1 MGIKRFGFQ
10 PKLITVHWNKM
21 DKILKFLVFS
31 SLKQAQY
38 ERFTLCSRKGK
49 VPLVCS
55 AKGQILNKSLIYMC
69 WMNNAKDQWVSW
81 FLEYIYVSLFGE
93 GR

>member
-31 SLKQAQY
+31 SSKQAQY
-38 ERFTLCSRKGK
+38 ELFTLCSRKGK

-69 WMNNAKDQWVSW
+69 
-81 FLEYIYVSLFGE
+81 
-93 GR
+93 